1 MHFHLKTIL
10 QTSADFTIIIFDIPN
25 RMSNT
30 TDYHIHWDT
39 FMVQL
44 LRLRNFDIDWN
55 NKKPKIRQWT
65 HSRPVFFHWNINC
78 HLFMRVQERIITP
91 FMFSLSCFSSSS
103 SFLGIIHRYWIAHHI
118 RASHTHWAKVICWN
132 PNEQK
137 YKRFFLS

>member
-1 MHFHLKTIL
+1 MLNMYRFNAYMALYSL
-10 QTSADFTIIIFDIPN
+10 QIIIYIEIHPWYNFSDCIILILPE
-25 RMSNT
+25 T
-30 TDYHIHWDT
+30 T
-39 FMVQL
+39 
-44 LRLRNFDIDWN
+44 
-55 NKKPKIRQWT
+55 KKPKVRQWT

-103 SFLGIIHRYWIAHHI
+103 SFLGIIHRYWIAHHNI
-118 RASHTHWAKVICWN
+118 RASHTHWAEVICWN

>member
-1 MHFHLKTIL
+1 MHVQYVMRKWLYIFYGLSYKSRYIHSTTSQIAEFWYCLK
-10 QTSADFTIIIFDIPN
+10 Q
-25 RMSNT
+25 
-30 TDYHIHWDT
+30 
-39 FMVQL
+39 Q
-44 LRLRNFDIDWN
+44 
-55 NKKPKIRQWT
+55 KPKIRQWT

-118 RASHTHWAKVICWN
+118 RASHTHWAEVICWN